1 MQFTPVSFFDKALT
15 SKFLKTIIAF
25 ISSFKRGVFMECIKC
40 KNEMTKAKFLSFGGF
55 QIESET
61 KSIFET
67 PERSSVEVYV
77 CNKCGYVEFKATD
90 YKKF

>member
-1 MQFTPVSFFDKALT
+1 
-15 SKFLKTIIAF
+15 
-25 ISSFKRGVFMECIKC
+25 MECIKC

-67 PERSSVEVYV
+67 PERSRVEVFV
-77 CNKCGYVEFKATD
+77 CSNCGHIELKAAD
-90 YKKF
+90 YKKFK

>member
-1 MQFTPVSFFDKALT
+1 
-15 SKFLKTIIAF
+15 
-25 ISSFKRGVFMECIKC
+25 MECIKC
-40 KNEMTKAKFLSFGGF
+40 KNEMTKAKFFTIGGF

-67 PERSSVEVYV
+67 PEISAVECYV
-77 CNKCGYVEFKATD
+77 CNKCGYIEFIAKD

>member
-1 MQFTPVSFFDKALT
+1 
-15 SKFLKTIIAF
+15 
-25 ISSFKRGVFMECIKC
+25 MECIRC
-40 KNEMTKAKFLSFGGF
+40 KNEKTIAKFLSLGGF

-67 PERSSVEVYV
+67 PERSNIEVYV
-77 CNKCGYVEFKATD
+77 CNKCGHVELKATD

>member
-1 MQFTPVSFFDKALT
+1 M
-15 SKFLKTIIAF
+15 
-25 ISSFKRGVFMECIKC
+25 KRGFFMECIKC
-40 KNEMTKAKFLSFGGF
+40 KNEMTKAKFFSFGGF

-67 PERSSVEVYV
+67 PERSNIEVYV
-77 CNKCGYVEFKATD
+77 CNKCGYVELKATD

>member
-1 MQFTPVSFFDKALT
+1 M
-15 SKFLKTIIAF
+15 
-25 ISSFKRGVFMECIKC
+25 KC
-40 KNEMTKAKFLSFGGF
+40 KNEMTKAKIFSLGGIE
-55 QIESET
+55 IESET

-90 YKKF
+90 FKKF

>member
-1 MQFTPVSFFDKALT
+1 
-15 SKFLKTIIAF
+15 
-25 ISSFKRGVFMECIKC
+25 
-40 KNEMTKAKFLSFGGF
+40 MTKAKFLSFGGF

-77 CNKCGYVEFKATD
+77 CNKCGYVELKATD

>member
-1 MQFTPVSFFDKALT
+1 
-15 SKFLKTIIAF
+15 
-25 ISSFKRGVFMECIKC
+25 
-40 KNEMTKAKFLSFGGF
+40 MTKAKFFTFGGI

-67 PERSSVEVYV
+67 PETSSVEVYV
-77 CNKCGYVEFKATD
+77 CNKCGYVEFKAKD

>member
-1 MQFTPVSFFDKALT
+1 
-15 SKFLKTIIAF
+15 
-25 ISSFKRGVFMECIKC
+25 MECIHC
-40 KNEMTKAKFLSFGGF
+40 KNEMTKVKLLTIGGL

-67 PERSSVEVYV
+67 PEISSVETYV
-77 CNKCGYVEFKATD
+77 CNKCGYVELKATD